1 MSLRFLFVFCLVPA
15 LRVESV
21 EMESRVA
28 RRSKIFPFNLPSIFN
43 HEILLMFMQYNQR
56 KGLSN
61 NYIKLRRDF
70 PISTD
75 AELPNQTN
83 QAKSK
88 MKY

>member
-1 MSLRFLFVFCLVPA
+1 
-15 LRVESV
+15 
-21 EMESRVA
+21 
-28 RRSKIFPFNLPSIFN
+28 
-43 HEILLMFMQYNQR
+43 MFMQYNQR

-88 MKY
+88 MKYWDELDERATDAANE